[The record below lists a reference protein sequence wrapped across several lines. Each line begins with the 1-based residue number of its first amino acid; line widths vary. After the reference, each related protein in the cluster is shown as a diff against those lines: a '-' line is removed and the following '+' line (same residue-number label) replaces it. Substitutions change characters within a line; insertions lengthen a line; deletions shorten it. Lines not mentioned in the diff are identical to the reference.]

1 MPKRRVPGHIQR
13 AGRGRR
19 RVDQPLPP
27 QGPRPAEAP
36 SPEDGD
42 DEVVSI
48 ERPVSGAAVA
58 PVGRP
63 LRPTMRQGA
72 ASRFVRSAAPVELDI
87 DYEQVMHD
95 LRQIGVLAALAFV
108 VLIALAFV
116 IH

>member
-1 MPKRRVPGHIQR
+1 
-13 AGRGRR
+13 
-19 RVDQPLPP
+19 
-27 QGPRPAEAP
+27 
-36 SPEDGD
+36 
-42 DEVVSI
+42 
-48 ERPVSGAAVA
+48 
-58 PVGRP
+58 
-63 LRPTMRQGA
+63 MRQGA